1 MFFPIDPIIF
11 SLFSCFPTFHWLQKA
26 SLFFFF
32 PPPIPPLGSQW
43 SFFSFLPASP
53 FFPVASYGPSF
64 PVSPTYLLAR
74 GYEKAALYGT
84 SPPFLAPN
92 PFGPLFA
99 SLYPRQFFPL
109 PSQKLFGYLC
119 LVPAFPLS
127 LGSRGPRFLFPLP
140 FPPSPWLQRA
150 PSFLPISA
158 SARPLGPKEPPFLL
172 PTEEETCCGDNVL
185 VIALAISVVCM
196 LK

>member
-127 LGSRGPRFLFPLP
+127 LGSRGPRFLFP
-140 FPPSPWLQRA
+140 SH
-150 PSFLPISA
+150 FLH
-158 SARPLGPKEPPFLL
+158 PLGSKGPPPFFLSPPQHVPWAPRSPL
-172 PTEEETCCGDNVL
+172 SSFPRKRKH
-185 VIALAISVVCM
+185 AVVTM
-196 LK
+196 SL